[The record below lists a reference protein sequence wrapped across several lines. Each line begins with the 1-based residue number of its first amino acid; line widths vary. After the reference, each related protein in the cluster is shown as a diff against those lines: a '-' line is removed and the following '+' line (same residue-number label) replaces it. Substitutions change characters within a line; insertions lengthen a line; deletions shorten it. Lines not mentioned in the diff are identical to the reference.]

1 MNESPA
7 SVVLHRECAAILLW
21 VQFSR
26 TDWCFRINHTLKSV
40 LCHIFFMLLVDFSCF
55 MFVVFI

>member
-7 SVVLHRECAAILLW
+7 SVVLHRECAATLLW
-21 VQFSR
+21 VQFST

-40 LCHIFFMLLVDFSCF
+40 LCHIFLCYSWILGFF